1 MTKSKR
7 KLTPKAVLK
16 LPDLPRSPFLA
27 NFRVAD
33 DSGSGG
39 TRSAVNPAKAAMSCN

>member
-16 LPDLPRSPFLA
+16 LPDLPRSPFLD
-27 NFRVAD
+27 NFRA
-33 DSGSGG
+33 SSQPPM
-39 TRSAVNPAKAAMSCN
+39 TNCLKAYL